1 MSAIE
6 IPTMLEPRRIND
18 AWTVLPSWLPVPGL
32 GALPV
37 NSFLLKCVE
46 PMLVDTGL
54 AMLGDAWTAALEGEV
69 DPEDLRWIWLSHMD
83 ADHIGNLTR
92 IMERAPNAKVVT
104 NFLGVGKMG
113 MMGLDASRVHL
124 LNPGDTLTVG
134 GRTLTP
140 VRPPY
145 YDAPETIG
153 FVDAKDG
160 VFFAADSF
168 GALLPEIVH
177 ETGEA
182 DANALRDGLVGWS
195 SIDAPWLAQMD
206 RTALA
211 RHAQGHRTDRPGL
224 GAFRPPAAGA
234 RRDQRAHPSHQRR
247 LWPRHDGRR
256 RPAVHRAGRR
266 RVALTGNRNHEL
278 FRHCRRSSGAGV
290 RRSAGSAGDRDDR
303 FPAGIPAPARQGDH
317 G

>member
-37 NSFLLKCVE
+37 NSFLLKGAE

-54 AMLGDAWTAALEGEV
+54 AMLGDAWMNALESEV

-92 IMERAPNAKVVT
+92 VLDRAPNARVVT
-104 NFLGVGKMG
+104 NFLGAGKMG

-124 LNPGDTLTVG
+124 LNPGDTLEVG
-134 GRTLTP
+134 GRTLHP

-153 FVDAKDG
+153 FVDPTDS

-168 GALLPEIVH
+168 GALLPETVH
-177 ETGEA
+177 EAGEVNA
-182 DANALRDGLVGWS
+182 DTLRDGLVGWS

-206 RTALA
+206 QAALGGMLAAIERIEPDYVLSGHLPLA
-211 RHAQGHRTDRPGL
+211 RGGIAGLTRHVLNAYGRGTTD
-224 GAFRPPAAGA
+224 
-234 RRDQRAHPSHQRR
+234 
-247 LWPRHDGRR
+247 
-256 RPAVHRAGRR
+256 AVDPLAIEQ
-266 RVALTGNRNHEL
+266 VADALH
-278 FRHCRRSSGAGV
+278 
-290 RRSAGSAGDRDDR
+290 
-303 FPAGIPAPARQGDH
+303 
-317 G
+317 